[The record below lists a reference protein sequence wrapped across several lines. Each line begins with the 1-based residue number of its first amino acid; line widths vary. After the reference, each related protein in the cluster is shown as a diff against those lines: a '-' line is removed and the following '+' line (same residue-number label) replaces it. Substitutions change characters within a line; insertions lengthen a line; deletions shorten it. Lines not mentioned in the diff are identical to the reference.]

1 MTLKRTGPPKRN
13 KPLRTDPEAKRAF
26 IDRGRSNAKPTR
38 KPISPA
44 SPEQREK
51 VWGLSCVVCGRD
63 HHDTVIDPMHLI
75 PRTMGS
81 GNDPLD
87 VVPSC
92 REHHRAYDDGKLDLL
107 PYLEPRWR
115 EEVAQAVRHVG
126 LVAALQRLTNARWS
140 EAA

>member
-13 KPLRTDPEAKRAF
+13 KPLERRTELRANPEVKRAF
-26 IDRGRSNAKPTR
+26 NR

-44 SPEQREK
+44 SPGQREK
-51 VWGLSCVVCGRD
+51 VWGQPCVVCGRD
-63 HHDTVIDPMHLI
+63 HHDTVIDPAHLI

-81 GNDPLD
+81 GDDPLD
-87 VVPSC
+87 VVPLC
-92 REHHRAYDDGKLDLL
+92 RADHRAYDDGHLDLL

-115 EEVAQAVRHVG
+115 DEVSQAVRHVG
-126 LVAALQRLTNARWS
+126 LVAALQRLTNVRWN